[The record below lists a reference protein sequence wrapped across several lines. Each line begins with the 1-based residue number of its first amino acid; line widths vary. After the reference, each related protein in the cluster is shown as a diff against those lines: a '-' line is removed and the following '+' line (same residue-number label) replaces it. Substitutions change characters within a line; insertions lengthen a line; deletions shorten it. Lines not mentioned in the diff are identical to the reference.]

1 MIKYKDYCFMKKEEY
16 EKLIKA
22 YMKAVDAMTRAGA
35 AFDEATKAMIE
46 WSKAM
51 QSAQENKDEIQV
63 EK

>member
-1 MIKYKDYCFMKKEEY
+1 MMKYKDYCLMKKEEY
-16 EKLIKA
+16 EKLVKA
-22 YMKAVDAMTRAGA
+22 YMKAVNAMTKAGA